1 MKIYL
6 RIAVFVILAVVVLA
20 IVYAVRQT
28 SAPESA
34 IIARERDRVYAG
46 RDKARMEKD
55 ATYALGLQDKLRF
68 LDYSQAN
75 AYNAENKPD
84 EAIAILERLIRDE
97 ESKGQQEASRRSRS
111 YLNEARYYEALEASF
126 DTKHDEAGVK
136 KAKERR
142 LFLMARAAE
151 LEKQESVEEGKR
163 VGSPKD

>member
-1 MKIYL
+1 
-6 RIAVFVILAVVVLA
+6 
-20 IVYAVRQT
+20 
-28 SAPESA
+28 
-34 IIARERDRVYAG
+34 
-46 RDKARMEKD
+46 MEKD
-55 ATYALGLQDKLRF
+55 PAYALGLQDKLRF

-97 ESKGQQEASRRSRS
+97 EAKGQQGAPRRSRS

-142 LFLMARAAE
+142 LFLMGRAAE
-151 LEKQESVEEGKR
+151 VEKQESSEEGKHL
-163 VGSPKD
+163 GSPKE